1 MVNVCELIEAETQS
15 HNDNSQ
21 TGSSPCNETLNF
33 SSAIAYILLE
43 RQILLNQ
50 NLRALTYP
58 HTRSR

>member
-1 MVNVCELIEAETQS
+1 MVNVCALIEAETQS

-43 RQILLNQ
+43 R
-50 NLRALTYP
+50 
-58 HTRSR
+58 